1 MLISDLDTPT
11 LLIDLDVMEGNIHRL
26 ADYCQ
31 EHGLQQRPHTKT
43 HKVPAIAHRQIRAGA
58 VGISV
63 AKVGEAEVMA
73 AAGIEDIYIAYP
85 VIGDLKQERLARV
98 AAQTSVAVSVD
109 SEEGLDALAG
119 TAQREGCEFRI
130 RVEMNSGFNRSGVPT
145 PEAAVDLAKRAA
157 TSPGLKFEG
166 IMVFPGHVWR
176 NRERWIDVAKEE
188 GELVMRT
195 LDLMKQAG
203 LDVAVAS
210 GGSTPTAFISHEVA
224 GINEIRAGTYV
235 FYDRSTAALGVS
247 DYDQCAAT
255 VLVTVVSAPEPGRVI
270 VDAGSKTFS
279 SDRIAGGTAAGLG
292 LDGHGRIREHP
303 EATVGWMSEE
313 HGMLDVGNSS
323 HRFRVGERLTV
334 IPNHICPVVNLF
346 DRMVGVRGDRVEVIW
361 PILGRGKLQ

>member
-11 LLIDLDVMEGNIHRL
+11 LLVDLDVMEGNIRRL
-26 ADYCQ
+26 ADYCR

-43 HKVPAIAHRQIRAGA
+43 HKVPAIAHKQIRAGA

-73 AAGIEDIYIAYP
+73 AAGIEDIFIAYP
-85 VIGDLKQERLARV
+85 VIGEYKLERLARL
-98 AAQTSVAVSVD
+98 AAQTSMAVAMD
-109 SEEGLDALAG
+109 SEEGVEALAG
-119 TAQREGCEFRI
+119 TAQREGCKFRV
-130 RVEMNSGFNRSGVPT
+130 RVEMNSGFNRTGVPT
-145 PEAAVDLAKRAA
+145 PEAAVDLAKKVTA
-157 TSPGLKFEG
+157 SPGLIFEG

-176 NRERWIDVAKEE
+176 DRDRWQEVAKEE

-195 LDLMKQAG
+195 LDLMDQAG
-203 LDVAVAS
+203 LEVSVAS

-224 GINEIRAGTYV
+224 GVNEIRAGTYV
-235 FYDRSTAALGVS
+235 FYDRSTVALGVA
-247 DYDQCAAT
+247 DYSQCAAT
-255 VLVTVVSAPEPGRVI
+255 VLVIVVSAPEPGRVI

-279 SDRIAGGTAAGLG
+279 SDRIAGGTVEGVGLAGF
-292 LDGHGRIREHP
+292 GRIREHP
-303 EATVGWMSEE
+303 EVTVGWMSEE
-313 HGMLDVGNSS
+313 HGMLDVGSS
-323 HRFRVGERLTV
+323 GHRFRVGERLTV